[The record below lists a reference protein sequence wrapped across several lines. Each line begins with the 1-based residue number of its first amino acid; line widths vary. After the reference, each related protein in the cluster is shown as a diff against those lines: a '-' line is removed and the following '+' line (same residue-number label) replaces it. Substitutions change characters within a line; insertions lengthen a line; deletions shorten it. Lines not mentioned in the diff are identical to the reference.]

1 MDVWQKELIIGL
13 LLFLAVS
20 VVGGMTGLF
29 MPLALVLT
37 LGMLMHQLYQINRFE
52 RWIRTGGRAK
62 YPKTSG
68 VWEEIYYHV
77 YRIKK
82 NEKKR
87 KKKLGKMVDQFRQS
101 TEALPDAAVVL
112 GANDEIEWANKAA
125 REVFGLQ
132 QSDKGQRIPNL
143 IRFPEFIRYLKSGN
157 YSEPVIL
164 PSPVNNRI
172 TLAVRIIAYG
182 AGLRLLLAQDVT
194 QLKKMERMRK
204 DFVANVSHEL
214 RTPLTVLK
222 GYLETLQDMD
232 DGESPLL
239 TTSFQQMQGQTERM
253 QHLVDDLLL
262 LTRLETQQKK
272 TECINVPA
280 LLSQICKEAETI
292 HGKASASSAT
302 APALLYLPHPCS
314 RAHAPYL
321 HPVGNFP
328 NRIELSLESDVNIM
342 GDEQELRSAFTNL
355 LGNALKYS
363 PEDSVV
369 KVRWYRSN
377 DSIVLDVE
385 DQGEGIA
392 AADIPRVT
400 ERFYR
405 SEVKRIKKVGGTGLG
420 LAIVKHVLMRHDAK
434 LNITSELGKGS
445 RFSCHFPAKRVCH

>member
-1 MDVWQKELIIGL
+1 MGAWRKEMITAL
-13 LLFLAVS
+13 LLFLMTAVI
-20 VVGGMTGLF
+20 GGVTGLF
-29 MPLALVLT
+29 LPVLSLLM
-37 LGMLMHQLYQINRFE
+37 LGVIIRQIVQISRFE
-52 RWIRTGGRAK
+52 KWISTGGQSK

-68 VWEEIYYHV
+68 IWEEIYYHV

-82 NEKKR
+82 NDKRR
-87 KKKLGKMVDQFRQS
+87 KKKLSKMIDQFRQS

-112 GANDEIEWANKAA
+112 GVHDEIDWANKAA
-125 REVFGLQ
+125 RLVFGLQ
-132 QSDKGQRIPNL
+132 HTDKGQRIPNL

-157 YSEPVIL
+157 YKEAVIM
-164 PSPVNNRI
+164 PSPVDNRI
-172 TLAVRIIAYG
+172 TLEVRIIPYG

-232 DGESPLL
+232 DGHSPLL
-239 TTSFQQMQGQTERM
+239 TSSFQQMQGQTERM

-272 TECINVPA
+272 SQCVDVPA
-280 LLSQICKEAETI
+280 LISQVCKEGDTLEN
-292 HGKASASSAT
+292 ASRRT
-302 APALLYLPHPCS
+302 QLILDTN
-314 RAHAPYL
+314 AHI
-321 HPVGNFP
+321 VG
-328 NRIELSLESDVNIM
+328 E
-342 GDEQELRSAFTNL
+342 EQELRSAFTNL

-363 PEDSVV
+363 PKDSLV
-369 KVRWYRSN
+369 KVRWYQEKGAV
-377 DSIVLDVE
+377 VLAVE

-392 AADIPRVT
+392 KADIPRVT

-405 SEVKRIKKVGGTGLG
+405 VETKRHKKVNGTGLG
-420 LAIVKHVLMRHDAK
+420 LAIVKHVLMRHDAR

-445 RFSCHFPAKRVCH
+445 CFSCHFPVERICN

>member
-1 MDVWQKELIIGL
+1 MGVWQKEVITGL

-20 VVGGMTGLF
+20 IVGAMSGLF
-29 MPLALVLT
+29 MPLALLLA
-37 LGMLMHQLYQINRFE
+37 LGILMRQLFQINRFE
-52 RWIRTGGRAK
+52 RWIRSGGGAK
-62 YPKTSG
+62 YPKTTG
-68 VWEEIYYHV
+68 IWEEIYYHV

-157 YSEPVIL
+157 YTEPVIL
-164 PSPVNNRI
+164 PSPVDHRI
-172 TLAVRIIAYG
+172 TLAVRIIPYG

-232 DGESPLL
+232 DGRSPLL

-280 LLSQICKEAETI
+280 LLIQICKEAERL
-292 HGKASASSAT
+292 HSNASA
-302 APALLYLPHPCS
+302 
-314 RAHAPYL
+314 
-321 HPVGNFP
+321 
-328 NRIELSLESDVNIM
+328 RIELTLETDIHIV
-342 GDEQELRSAFTNL
+342 GEEQELRSAFTNL

-363 PEDSVV
+363 PEDSLV
-369 KVRWYRSN
+369 KVRWHRTQ
-377 DSIVLDVE
+377 DDVVLEVE
-385 DQGEGIA
+385 DRGEGIA
-392 AADIPRVT
+392 SADIPRVT

-405 SEVKRIKKVGGTGLG
+405 SEVKRTKKVGGTGLG

-434 LNITSELGKGS
+434 LTITSELGKGS
-445 RFSCHFPAKRVCH
+445 CFGCYFPLKRICS

>member
-1 MDVWQKELIIGL
+1 MGVWQRELISGL

-20 VVGGMTGLF
+20 IVGGMTGLF
-29 MPLALVLT
+29 MPLALSMT
-37 LGMLMHQLYQINRFE
+37 LAILVRQLFQINRFE
-52 RWIRTGGRAK
+52 KWIRSGGGAK

-68 VWEEIYYHV
+68 IWEEIYYHV

-112 GANDEIEWANKAA
+112 GVNDEIEWANKAA

-143 IRFPEFIRYLKSGN
+143 IRFPEFIRYLKSGDYN
-157 YSEPVIL
+157 EPVIL
-164 PSPVNNRI
+164 PSPVNHRI
-172 TLAVRIIAYG
+172 TLAVRIIPYG

-239 TTSFQQMQGQTERM
+239 TTSFQQMKGQTERM

-272 TECINVPA
+272 TECVNIPA
-280 LLSQICKEAETI
+280 LLIQICKEAERL
-292 HGKASASSAT
+292 HGS
-302 APALLYLPHPCS
+302 
-314 RAHAPYL
+314 
-321 HPVGNFP
+321 VP
-328 NRIELSLESDVNIM
+328 NRIELSLEADAHIV
-342 GDEQELRSAFTNL
+342 GEEQELRSAFTNL

-363 PEDSVV
+363 PEDSMV
-369 KVRWYRSN
+369 KVRWYRTK
-377 DSIVLDVE
+377 DDIVLNVE
-385 DQGEGIA
+385 DRGEGIA

-405 SEVKRIKKVGGTGLG
+405 SEVKRAKKVGGTGLG

-434 LNITSELGKGS
+434 LNIVSELGKGS
-445 RFSCHFPAKRVCH
+445 CFGCHFPLKRICN

>member
-1 MDVWQKELIIGL
+1 MGVWRKEINTVLLLMLATTIVGAITGL
-13 LLFLAVS
+13 FLPLLFLLMLGIIMRQ
-20 VVGGMTGLF
+20 VV
-29 MPLALVLT
+29 
-37 LGMLMHQLYQINRFE
+37 QISRFE
-52 RWIRTGGRAK
+52 KWISTGGRSK
-62 YPKTSG
+62 YPKTTG
-68 VWEEIYYHV
+68 IWEEIYYHV

-82 NEKKR
+82 NEKRR
-87 KKKLGKMVDQFRQS
+87 KKKLGKMIDQFRQS

-112 GANDEIEWANKAA
+112 GVHDEIEWANKAA

-157 YSEPVIL
+157 YKESVIL
-164 PSPVNNRI
+164 PSPVENRT
-172 TLAVRIIAYG
+172 TLEVRIVPYG

-222 GYLETLQDMD
+222 GYLETLQDLD
-232 DGESPLL
+232 DGHSPLL
-239 TTSFQQMQGQTERM
+239 TSSFQQMQGQTERM

-272 TECINVPA
+272 SQCVDVPA
-280 LLSQICKEAETI
+280 LLSQICKEGDTLEHA
-292 HGKASASSAT
+292 AS
-302 APALLYLPHPCS
+302 
-314 RAHAPYL
+314 
-321 HPVGNFP
+321 
-328 NRIELSLESDVNIM
+328 RIELNLEAVVHIV

-369 KVRWYRSN
+369 KVRWYQ
-377 DSIVLDVE
+377 DKESIVLAIE

-392 AADIPRVT
+392 KADIPRVT

-405 SEVKRIKKVGGTGLG
+405 VENKRLKKVNGTGLG
-420 LAIVKHVLMRHDAK
+420 LAIVKHVLMRHGAH
-434 LNITSELGKGS
+434 LNIASELGQGS
-445 RFSCHFPAKRVCH
+445 CFSCHFPVGRICN

>member
-1 MDVWQKELIIGL
+1 MDVWQKEIITGL
-13 LLFLAVS
+13 LLFVAVS
-20 VVGGMTGLF
+20 IAGGMTGLF
-29 MPLALVLT
+29 MPLALALT
-37 LGMLMHQLYQINRFE
+37 LGMLMRQLFQINRFE
-52 RWIRTGGRAK
+52 KWIRTGGGAK

-68 VWEEIYYHV
+68 IWEEIYYHV

-112 GANDEIEWANKAA
+112 GSNDEIEWANKAA

-157 YSEPVIL
+157 YTEPVIL

-239 TTSFQQMQGQTERM
+239 TTSFQQMHGQTERM

-272 TECINVPA
+272 TECVNVPA
-280 LLSQICKEAETI
+280 LLSQICKEAQTLHDSI
-292 HGKASASSAT
+292 
-302 APALLYLPHPCS
+302 PA
-314 RAHAPYL
+314 
-321 HPVGNFP
+321 
-328 NRIELSLESDVNIM
+328 RIELSLETDVHIV
-342 GDEQELRSAFTNL
+342 GEEQELRSAFTNL

-363 PEDSVV
+363 PDDSVV
-369 KVRWYRSN
+369 KVRWHRSN

-392 AADIPRVT
+392 TADIPRVT

-434 LNITSELGKGS
+434 LNIASELGKGS
-445 RFSCHFPAKRVCH
+445 RFSCHFPVKRICS

>member
-1 MDVWQKELIIGL
+1 MGVWQRELITGL
-13 LLFLAVS
+13 LLFLTVS
-20 VVGGMTGLF
+20 IVGGMTGLF
-29 MPLALVLT
+29 MPLALLLT
-37 LGMLMHQLYQINRFE
+37 LGMLMRQLFQISRFE
-52 RWIRTGGRAK
+52 KWIRIGGSAK

-68 VWEEIYYHV
+68 IWEEIYYHV

-82 NEKKR
+82 NDKKR
-87 KKKLGKMVDQFRQS
+87 KKKLGKMIDQFRQS

-125 REVFGLQ
+125 RDVFGLQ
-132 QSDKGQRIPNL
+132 QADKGQRIPNL

-157 YSEPVIL
+157 YSEAVIL
-164 PSPVNNRI
+164 PSPVDHRI

-232 DGESPLL
+232 DGESHLL
-239 TTSFQQMQGQTERM
+239 TTSFQQMQSQTERM

-262 LTRLETQQKK
+262 LTRLETKQKK

-280 LLSQICKEAETI
+280 LLSQICKEAETLLD
-292 HGKASASSAT
+292 KAPV
-302 APALLYLPHPCS
+302 PA
-314 RAHAPYL
+314 
-321 HPVGNFP
+321 
-328 NRIELSLESDVNIM
+328 RIELTLETDAHIV
-342 GDEQELRSAFTNL
+342 GEEQELRSAFTNL
-355 LGNALKYS
+355 VGNALKYS
-363 PEDSVV
+363 PDDSVV
-369 KVRWYRSN
+369 KVRWYQSK
-377 DSIVLDVE
+377 DGLVLDVE

-392 AADIPRVT
+392 SAEIFRVT

-405 SEVKRIKKVGGTGLG
+405 SEVKRTKKVGGTGLG

-434 LNITSELGKGS
+434 LNIVSDLGKGS
-445 RFSCHFPAKRVCH
+445 CFSCHFPLKRVCS

>member
-1 MDVWQKELIIGL
+1 MGVWQKEIITGL

-20 VVGGMTGLF
+20 IAGGLTGLF
-29 MPLALVLT
+29 MPLALALT
-37 LGMLMHQLYQINRFE
+37 LGMLMRQLFQINRFE
-52 RWIRTGGRAK
+52 KWIRTGGRAK

-112 GANDEIEWANKAA
+112 GSNDEIEWANKAA

-164 PSPVNNRI
+164 PSPVNHRI
-172 TLAVRIIAYG
+172 TLAVRIITYG

-232 DGESPLL
+232 DGESTLL

-272 TECINVPA
+272 TECVNIPA
-280 LLSQICKEAETI
+280 LLSQICKEAETL
-292 HGKASASSAT
+292 HNKASAPDLPLSGNI
-302 APALLYLPHPCS
+302 PA
-314 RAHAPYL
+314 
-321 HPVGNFP
+321 
-328 NRIELSLESDVNIM
+328 RIELSLETDVHIA
-342 GDEQELRSAFTNL
+342 GEEQELRSAFTNL

-369 KVRWYRSN
+369 KVRWHRAD

-405 SEVKRIKKVGGTGLG
+405 SEVKRKKKVGGTGLG

-434 LNITSELGKGS
+434 LSIASELGKGS
-445 RFSCHFPAKRVCH
+445 QFSCHFPAKRVCN

>member
-1 MDVWQKELIIGL
+1 MGVWQKELLTGLVL
-13 LLFLAVS
+13 LLPVAI
-20 VVGGMTGLF
+20 VGGLSGLF

-37 LGMLMHQLYQINRFE
+37 LIILIFQLFQINRFE
-52 RWIRTGGRAK
+52 KWIRTGGSAN

-87 KKKLGKMVDQFRQS
+87 KKKLGKMIDQFRQS
-101 TEALPDAAVVL
+101 TEALPDAAIVL
-112 GANDEIEWANKAA
+112 GANDEIDWANKAA
-125 REVFGLQ
+125 RVVFGLHS
-132 QSDKGQRIPNL
+132 SDKGQRIPNL
-143 IRFPEFIRYLKSGN
+143 IRFPEFIRYLRSGN
-157 YSEPVIL
+157 YSEAVIL
-164 PSPVNNRI
+164 PSPVDHRI
-172 TLAVRIIAYG
+172 TLAIRIIPYG

-239 TTSFQQMQGQTERM
+239 TTSFHQMQGQTERM

-272 TECINVPA
+272 TECVDVPA
-280 LLSQICKEAETI
+280 LLTQICKEAATLD
-292 HGKASASSAT
+292 GKAPDQSSLY
-302 APALLYLPHPCS
+302 PADNLQ
-314 RAHAPYL
+314 
-321 HPVGNFP
+321 G
-328 NRIELSLESDVNIM
+328 RIKLTLETKGRIL
-342 GDEQELRSAFTNL
+342 GEEQELRSAFTNL

-363 PEDSVV
+363 PDNSIVT
-369 KVRWYRSN
+369 VRWYS
-377 DSIVLDVE
+377 SEEFVILDVE
-385 DQGEGIA
+385 DHGEGIA
-392 AADIPRVT
+392 TEDISRVT

-420 LAIVKHVLMRHDAK
+420 LAIVKHVLMRHDAQLK
-434 LNITSELGKGS
+434 IVSELGKGS
-445 RFSCHFPAKRVCH
+445 CFSCYFPIKRICS

>member
-1 MDVWQKELIIGL
+1 MGIWQKEIITVFLLLLATAIIGGLTGFFLPILIL
-13 LLFLAVS
+13 LMLGVIIRQ
-20 VVGGMTGLF
+20 VV
-29 MPLALVLT
+29 
-37 LGMLMHQLYQINRFE
+37 QINRFE
-52 RWIRTGGRAK
+52 QWISTGGRRK

-82 NEKKR
+82 NERRR
-87 KKKLGKMVDQFRQS
+87 KKKLGKMIDQFRQS

-112 GANDEIEWANKAA
+112 GIHDEIDWANKAA
-125 REVFGLQ
+125 REVLGLQ

-157 YSEPVIL
+157 YKESVIL
-164 PSPVNNRI
+164 PSPVDNQI
-172 TLAVRIIAYG
+172 TLEVRIIPYG
-182 AGLRLLLAQDVT
+182 VGLRLLLAQDIT

-222 GYLETLQDMD
+222 GYLETLQDLD
-232 DGESPLL
+232 DEHSPLL
-239 TTSFQQMQGQTERM
+239 TSSFQQMQGQTERM
-253 QHLVDDLLL
+253 EHLVDDLLL

-272 TECINVPA
+272 SQCIDVPA
-280 LLSQICKEAETI
+280 LLSQICKEGDALEN
-292 HGKASASSAT
+292 AS
-302 APALLYLPHPCS
+302 
-314 RAHAPYL
+314 R
-321 HPVGNFP
+321 
-328 NRIELSLESDVNIM
+328 RIELTLETAVHIV

-363 PEDSVV
+363 PGDSVV
-369 KVRWYRSN
+369 KVRWYQ
-377 DSIVLDVE
+377 DKESIVLAIE

-392 AADIPRVT
+392 KTDIPRVT

-405 SEVKRIKKVGGTGLG
+405 VETKRLKKVNGTGLG
-420 LAIVKHVLMRHDAK
+420 LAIVKHVLMRHDAH

-445 RFSCHFPAKRVCH
+445 SFSCHFPVGRLCK

>member
-1 MDVWQKELIIGL
+1 MGVWQRELITGL
-13 LLFLAVS
+13 LLFLALL

-29 MPLALVLT
+29 MPLALLLT
-37 LGMLMHQLYQINRFE
+37 VVILMRQLFQINRFE
-52 RWIRTGGRAK
+52 KWIRAGGRAK
-62 YPKTSG
+62 YPKTYG

-82 NEKKR
+82 NERKR
-87 KKKLGKMVDQFRQS
+87 KKKLSKMVDQFRQS

-157 YSEPVIL
+157 YNEAVIL
-164 PSPVNNRI
+164 PSPINNRI
-172 TLAVRIIAYG
+172 TLAVRIITYG

-194 QLKKMERMRK
+194 ELKKMERMRK

-272 TECINVPA
+272 TECVNVPA
-280 LLSQICKEAETI
+280 LLNQICKEAETMK
-292 HGKASASSAT
+292 GNASA
-302 APALLYLPHPCS
+302 PRLQ
-314 RAHAPYL
+314 
-321 HPVGNFP
+321 PVGGCP
-328 NRIELSLESDVNIM
+328 SARIQLSLETDAHIV
-342 GDEQELRSAFTNL
+342 GEEQELRSAFTNL

-363 PEDSVV
+363 AEDSVV
-369 KVRWYRSN
+369 KVRWHRSK

-392 AADIPRVT
+392 AVDIPRVT

-405 SEVKRIKKVGGTGLG
+405 SEVKRAKKVGGTGLG

-434 LNITSELGKGS
+434 LSIVSELGKGS
-445 RFSCHFPAKRVCH
+445 CFSCHFPLKRVCN